1 LADVRAAARRTYGCD
16 GMVEKLDEARN
27 VRELE
32 DGDQASLVA
41 LELVLHERQE
51 ADQEVCCSQA
61 SKTNESLL
69 ANANPWRVADTKEDG
84 LADVRIT
91 GLMMELMTYVIILL
105 AILGKESSGGRHCE
119 DGNVCVIFREV
130 CSSEPKL

>member
-1 LADVRAAARRTYGCD
+1 MYELLARRTYGCD

-51 ADQEVCCSQA
+51 ADQEYAAVKLRRPTRA
-61 SKTNESLL
+61 FWPMLIHGE
-69 ANANPWRVADTKEDG
+69 VADTKEDG
-84 LADVRIT
+84 LADIRIN
-91 GLMMELMTYVIILL
+91 GLMMELMTYVIVLL
-105 AILGKESSGGRHCE
+105 AILGKESSGGRHFE
-119 DGNVCVIFREV
+119 DGMCA
-130 CSSEPKL
+130 